1 MADRRHSVYGR
12 MMTSAPPRKILHI
25 DQDAFFA
32 SVEQRDDPSLR
43 GRPVAVGGSSGRGVV
58 AAASYEAR
66 VFGVRS
72 AMPMVTALRKCPDL
86 IVVPPRFDVYRRDSS
101 TIRGIFQ
108 RYTDVFEPLSLDEA
122 YLDVTAPKIDLGSA
136 TAIAEAI
143 RAEIRKE
150 TGLTASAGVSGNKFL
165 AKLGSGMKKPDGLTL
180 IRPDRGADVVADME
194 VGRFHG
200 IGPATAARMASFGI
214 RTGRELREATEEFL
228 VSRFGKA
235 GIHYRMI
242 AWGIDDRPVVPDR
255 ERKSYGCED
264 TFDSDVW
271 DPAVLRDKLIEIG
284 DRVWEHHDRIRR
296 NARTVTLKAKY
307 GDFEQITR
315 SRTVRT
321 MVTTRHEMD
330 SVVADLLSS
339 IQPLVKPVRLVGIT
353 LSNLGGVDE
362 VPVESLQ
369 IALF

>member
-1 MADRRHSVYGR
+1 MSESVH
-12 MMTSAPPRKILHI
+12 RKILHI

-32 SVEQRDDPSLR
+32 SVEQRDDPALR

-72 AMPMVTALRKCPDL
+72 AMPMVTALRKCPEL
-86 IVVPPRFDVYRRDSS
+86 LVVPPRFEAYRKDSS

-108 RYTDVFEPLSLDEA
+108 KHTDIYEPLSLDEA
-122 YLDVTAPKIDLGSA
+122 YLDVTAPKIELGSA

-143 RAEIRKE
+143 RAEIRE
-150 TGLTASAGVSGNKFL
+150 VTGLTASAGVSGNKFL
-165 AKLGSGMKKPDGLTL
+165 AKLGSGMKKPDGLTV
-180 IRPDRGADVVADME
+180 IRPDRGAEVVADME

-214 RTGRELREATEEFL
+214 RTGRELREASEEFL
-228 VSRFGKA
+228 VSRFGRS
-235 GIHYRMI
+235 GVHYRMI

-264 TFDSDVW
+264 TFEKDAW
-271 DPAVLRDKLIEIG
+271 DPSIVRDKLSEIG
-284 DRVWEHHDRIRR
+284 DRVWEHRERIRR

-321 MVTTRHEMD
+321 MVMSRSELD
-330 SVVADLLSS
+330 AVVAELLES
-339 IQPLVKPVRLVGIT
+339 IMPFVKPIRLVGIS

-362 VPVESLQ
+362 APVESRQ
-369 IALF
+369 IAMF